1 MMTKIKTLN
10 KAYAPMGSGKVP
22 NKTFRI
28 AVVSVPVG
36 ARPGGGGLT
45 VKWRHAVDQ
54 DFGAI
59 NAYKRG
65 SFTRT
70 KVFHFRNDE

>member
-1 MMTKIKTLN
+1 MMIKIKTLN

-28 AVVSVPVG
+28 AVVPVPVG
-36 ARPGGGGLT
+36 ARLGDGGLIIN
-45 VKWRHAVDQ
+45 WRHAVDEN
-54 DFGAI
+54 FGAI

-65 SFTRT
+65 D
-70 KVFHFRNDE
+70 FHTHQSVSLS